1 MQDKPLDSL
10 DPKLLGERLRTARKA
25 RSLTQDAA
33 AAQLSYS
40 RTTVVAIEKGERRI
54 TPDELLRFAQLYQRP
69 ISELINARRQTEP
82 LLPQFRAG
90 LAASQS
96 DAALGESEFFG
107 VAEELQALCADYLE
121 LEQLCGR
128 PLPKAYPAVYSI
140 KDSGD
145 SPEELG
151 EQVALAERS
160 RLGVGDAPILDLRAL
175 LEEGVGLRIF
185 YFAMPSLIAGVFAYN
200 EELGGCIGIN
210 SLHPVMRSN
219 WSLAHEYGHFL
230 TTRYQ
235 SDVVLESGR
244 WARPLS
250 EQFADRFSAS
260 FQMPRAGV
268 NRRFSE
274 LRDARPDKQIR
285 IADLLQLAQSYRV
298 SVQAMV
304 LQLETLRRL
313 PRGTWDQLKARGLK
327 PEQAR
332 EALGLTSEQAGKP
345 ALLPQRYI
353 FLAKEAYEEG
363 LLSEGQLARKL
374 RTDPVGARVMLE
386 ELDDW
391 IDDKTGTD
399 YHRLHL
405 DLAQPV
411 LEP

>member
-160 RLGVGDAPILDLRAL
+160 RLGVGDAPIWTCAPSSKRAWDC
-175 LEEGVGLRIF
+175 G
-185 YFAMPSLIAGVFAYN
+185 
-200 EELGGCIGIN
+200 
-210 SLHPVMRSN
+210 
-219 WSLAHEYGHFL
+219 
-230 TTRYQ
+230 
-235 SDVVLESGR
+235 
-244 WARPLS
+244 
-250 EQFADRFSAS
+250 FS
-260 FQMPRAGV
+260 
-268 NRRFSE
+268 
-274 LRDARPDKQIR
+274 
-285 IADLLQLAQSYRV
+285 
-298 SVQAMV
+298 
-304 LQLETLRRL
+304 TL
-313 PRGTWDQLKARGLK
+313 PC
-327 PEQAR
+327 P
-332 EALGLTSEQAGKP
+332 P
-345 ALLPQRYI
+345 
-353 FLAKEAYEEG
+353 
-363 LLSEGQLARKL
+363 
-374 RTDPVGARVMLE
+374 
-386 ELDDW
+386 
-391 IDDKTGTD
+391 
-399 YHRLHL
+399 
-405 DLAQPV
+405 
-411 LEP
+411 

>member
-1 MQDKPLDSL
+1 M
-10 DPKLLGERLRTARKA
+10 
-25 RSLTQDAA
+25 
-33 AAQLSYS
+33 
-40 RTTVVAIEKGERRI
+40 
-54 TPDELLRFAQLYQRP
+54 
-69 ISELINARRQTEP
+69 
-82 LLPQFRAG
+82 
-90 LAASQS
+90 
-96 DAALGESEFFG
+96 
-107 VAEELQALCADYLE
+107 
-121 LEQLCGR
+121 
-128 PLPKAYPAVYSI
+128 
-140 KDSGD
+140 
-145 SPEELG
+145 
-151 EQVALAERS
+151 
-160 RLGVGDAPILDLRAL
+160 
-175 LEEGVGLRIF
+175 GLRIF

-298 SVQAMV
+298 SAQAMV

-391 IDDKTGTD
+391 IDDKTGAD

>member
-40 RTTVVAIEKGERRI
+40 RTTVVAIEKGERRV

-69 ISELINARRQTEP
+69 VSELVNARRQAEP

-96 DAALGESEFFG
+96 DATLGEDEFFG
-107 VAEELQALCADYLE
+107 VAEQLQSLCGDYLE

-128 PLPKAYPAVYSI
+128 PMPKAYPAIYPI
-140 KDSGD
+140 KDSED

-160 RLGVGDAPILDLRAL
+160 RLGVGDAPILDLRAI
-175 LEEGVGLRIF
+175 LEESVGLRIF

-200 EELGGCIGIN
+200 DELGGCIGIN
-210 SLHPVMRSN
+210 SQHPATRGN

-235 SDVVLESGR
+235 SDVVLETGR
-244 WARPLS
+244 WARPLA
-250 EQFADRFSAS
+250 EQFADRFAAS
-260 FQMPRAGV
+260 FQMPRGGV

-274 LRDARPDKQIR
+274 LRDARPDKKIR
-285 IADLLQLAQSYRV
+285 IADLLQLAQFYRV
-298 SVQAMV
+298 SAQAMV
-304 LQLETLRRL
+304 LQLEGLRRL
-313 PRGTWDQLKARGLK
+313 PRGTWDQLKTRGLK
-327 PEQAR
+327 TEQAR
-332 EALGLTSEQAGKP
+332 AALGLPSDHSGK
-345 ALLPQRYI
+345 ASLLPQRYI

-363 LLSEGQLARKL
+363 FLSEGQLGRKL
-374 RTDPVGARVMLE
+374 RTDPVSARIMLE
-386 ELDDW
+386 ELDDR
-391 IDDKTGTD
+391 IDDKTGAD
-399 YHRLHL
+399 YYRLHL

-411 LEP
+411 LES